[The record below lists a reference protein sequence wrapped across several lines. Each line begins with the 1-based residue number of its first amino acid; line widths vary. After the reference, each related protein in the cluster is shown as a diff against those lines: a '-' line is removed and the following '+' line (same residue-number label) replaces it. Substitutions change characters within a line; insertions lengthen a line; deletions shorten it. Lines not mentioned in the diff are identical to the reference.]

1 MKERPA
7 VVTLTCL
14 SVLLACSPS
23 DRSGSKAWHEAPPP
37 LTIAVSCPAEA
48 ATVWATVEAVPAPDI
63 PFSALVQPDP
73 NHVSPVTAPASG
85 IVVRMEAE
93 RHARRGNTLVVVGQG
108 SETAGRTMAVVGKQ
122 DGAWKP
128 RRRQGQVV
136 WQDDTL
142 GLLEEDGYW
151 LAVGTVSD
159 IESGVIHAGDPASV
173 QFGTD
178 RHAARPGRVEWV
190 RRPGASSAYSTD
202 VAVEFRGSKRTP
214 LDQSGAV
221 TVVVSPADPQD
232 TLTAVP
238 ATAVVQ
244 LPPGQAV
251 FVPVGNGVFDV
262 RWVSTG
268 PSVDDM
274 IVVREAMRPG
284 MTVVARGLAGLV
296 EAARDSLARR
306 SVKP

>member
-1 MKERPA
+1 MRVKHA
-7 VVTLTCL
+7 VGSLTCL

-23 DRSGSKAWHEAPPP
+23 DRSGSRAWHEAPPA
-37 LTIAVSCPAEA
+37 LTIAVSGPAEA

-93 RHARRGNTLVVVGQG
+93 RHARRGDTLVVVGQG
-108 SETAGRTMAVVGKQ
+108 SETAGRTMVVVGKQ

-136 WQDDTL
+136 WQNDTL
-142 GLLEEDGYW
+142 GVLEEHGYW

-159 IESGVIHAGDPASV
+159 VESGVIHADDPASI
-173 QFGTD
+173 QIGTD

-190 RRPGASSAYSTD
+190 RSPGTGSPYSAD
-202 VAVEFRGSKRTP
+202 IAVEFRGPERAP
-214 LDQSGAV
+214 LDRSGAV
-221 TVVVSPADPQD
+221 TVVVSPAHPQD
-232 TLTAVP
+232 TLAAVP

-244 LPPGQAV
+244 LPPGEAV
-251 FVPVGNGVFDV
+251 FVPVGNGVYNV
-262 RWVSTG
+262 RWVSMG
-268 PSVDDM
+268 PSVGGLV
-274 IVVREAMRPG
+274 VVREGVSPG
-284 MTVVARGLAGLV
+284 MSVVARGLVGLV
-296 EAARDSLARR
+296 EAARDSLERR
-306 SVKP
+306 SQRP